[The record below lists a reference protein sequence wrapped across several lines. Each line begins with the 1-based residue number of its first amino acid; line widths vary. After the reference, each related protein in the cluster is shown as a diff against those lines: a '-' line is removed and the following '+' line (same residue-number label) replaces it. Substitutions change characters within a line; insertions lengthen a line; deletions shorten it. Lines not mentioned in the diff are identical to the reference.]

1 MSASQRY
8 DAGPSKQPGQDILYV
23 DSALAIGGIEAF
35 VTCETKCF
43 RAELIR
49 GLTCVVSGED
59 NNSKRLGD
67 LHKLAP
73 AACFLLMLPWHQ
85 NRVQKHTLSPAI
97 LRVCRSEFLRYGGA
111 ESKLMEPSLQGSS
124 P

>member
-1 MSASQRY
+1 MAATLHRSAAHVHDWVSGCLGVMLAVSASQRY

-85 NRVQKHTLSPAI
+85 NRVQKHT
-97 LRVCRSEFLRYGGA
+97 
-111 ESKLMEPSLQGSS
+111 
-124 P
+124 